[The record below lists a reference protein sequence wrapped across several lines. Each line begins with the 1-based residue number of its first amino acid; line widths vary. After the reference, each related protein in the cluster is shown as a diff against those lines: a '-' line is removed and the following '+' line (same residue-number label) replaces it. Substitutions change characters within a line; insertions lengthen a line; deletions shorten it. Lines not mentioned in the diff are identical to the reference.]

1 MKCALCG
8 KPAEYVFGGFSL
20 CESCMIQMRSLPIEP
35 VAEPAE
41 QAVIKNLHF
50 KYPLHSEEQI
60 AKMVEE
66 EIAKGGGFVGFALA
80 VEIVEK
86 DLKKQYEVKK
96 PVPPKESAPAIKPLT
111 SLIAEIKTALD
122 KEKLDVNRL
131 KFEETEK
138 TVVITPRAWLQ
149 DDWAIVNQIV
159 KDFKGAWIRDGQQS
173 RWEIKK

>member
-96 PVPPKESAPAIKPLT
+96 PVPPKESAPPIKPPT
-111 SLIAEIKTALD
+111 NLITEIKTALD
-122 KEKLDVNRL
+122 KENFDVTRL
-131 KFEETEK
+131 IFTETEK
-138 TVVITPRAWLQ
+138 TVTIKPQTWMADWGTVNDFLKEFKARWITEG
-149 DDWAIVNQIV
+149 
-159 KDFKGAWIRDGQQS
+159 KES
-173 RWEIKK
+173 RWEVKK